1 MLNSNKHSNNNYDN
15 VIILDVDDVGHHYNL
30 PDIFNILF
38 SLQVKV

>member
-30 PDIFNILF
+30 PDRYNLYF
-38 SLQVKV
+38 